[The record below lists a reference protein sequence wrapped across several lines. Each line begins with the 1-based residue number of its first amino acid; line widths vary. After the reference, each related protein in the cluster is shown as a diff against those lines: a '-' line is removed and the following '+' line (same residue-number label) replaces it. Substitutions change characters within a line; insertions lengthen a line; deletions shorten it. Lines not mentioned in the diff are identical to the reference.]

1 MEDAHPQ
8 ANARLERPVAVQ
20 LPALGG
26 AVVQRPPIE
35 GIVGLAQVEG
45 VLEQEPAIKRD
56 ADQDQVEVDVG
67 PPDVQLR
74 LGLAVAIDHGRHGH
88 PWHRPFVVM
97 PVPAGRPK
105 RLGPLDQGLD
115 LRRERP
121 AHMVPLRE
129 LGHVLPDRGRVVHV
143 RRVPVFVFVL
153 AFGIRPAVVK
163 RHEHLMAHLPA

>member
-1 MEDAHPQ
+1 
-8 ANARLERPVAVQ
+8 
-20 LPALGG
+20 
-26 AVVQRPPIE
+26 
-35 GIVGLAQVEG
+35 VGLAQVEG

-56 ADQDQVEVDVG
+56 TDQDQVEVDVG

-97 PVPAGRPK
+97 PVPGGRPK